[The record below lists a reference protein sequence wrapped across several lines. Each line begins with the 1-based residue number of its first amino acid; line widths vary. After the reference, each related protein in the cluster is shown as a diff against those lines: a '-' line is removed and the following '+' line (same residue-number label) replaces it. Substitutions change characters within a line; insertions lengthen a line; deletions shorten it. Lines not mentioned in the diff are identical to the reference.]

1 MKKKNPENRHKSYL
15 TGLATG
21 LLIGLLAFVLIPK
34 LNDKFKKT
42 NSVADSI
49 ITTEKTSSGQSDQL
63 LAEVT
68 QKVLPEKFDL
78 GVSFGDTVRKMV
90 DAGAIDKQK
99 FLDLYQS
106 RGGLPA
112 EFSGLFEKDSNES
125 IIVTK
130 DNNAIILNLLWPL
143 GIANKTKFLG
153 EGPMK
158 EDSGNYA
165 STGGWTLGREDG
177 GKLFNRF
184 PILSLTPEQEKEV
197 VEIAQNI
204 YRPCCGN
211 STYFPDCNHGAAM
224 LGFIELAVVQG
235 LSRDETYEKALLLNS
250 QWFPQTYVELAMYF
264 QSKKNQ
270 SWEKVNPQEVL
281 GNPYSSGA
289 GYQAINKELQ
299 AEGILPKVEGGG
311 GCGV

>member
-1 MKKKNPENRHKSYL
+1 MKKNNLENRHKSYL

-21 LLIGLLAFVLIPK
+21 LLIGLLLFVLIPK
-34 LNDKFKKT
+34 LFNYRKASDPERE
-42 NSVADSI
+42 
-49 ITTEKTSSGQSDQL
+49 TTIEKTASVQSDQL
-63 LAEVT
+63 LSEVT

-78 GVSFGDTVRKMV
+78 GVSFGETVKKLV
-90 DAGAIDKQK
+90 ETGAIDRQK
-99 FLDLYQS
+99 FMDLYQS

-112 EFSGLFEKDSNES
+112 EFQNLFDEASAEE

-130 DNNAIILNLLWPL
+130 ENNAILLNLLWPL
-143 GIANKTKFLG
+143 GIANKTEFLA

-184 PILSLTPEQEKEV
+184 PILPLTPEQEKEV

-235 LSRDETYEKALLLNS
+235 LSRDEIYEKALLLNS
-250 QWFPQTYVELAMYF
+250 QWFPQTYVELAIYF
-264 QSKKNQ
+264 KTKKDKDWQ
-270 SWEKVNPQEVL
+270 DVNPQEAL
-281 GNPYSSGA
+281 GSPYSSGA
-289 GYQAINKELQ
+289 GYQAINKTLT
-299 AEGILPKVEGGG
+299 AEGLLPKVEGGG

>member
-1 MKKKNPENRHKSYL
+1 MVKKNNSENKHQSYL
-15 TGLATG
+15 TGIVTG
-21 LLIGLLAFVLIPK
+21 LLIGLLLFVLIPK
-34 LNDKFKKT
+34 LSNYRKAT
-42 NSVADSI
+42 NPESETPA
-49 ITTEKTSSGQSDQL
+49 EKTASIKSDQL
-63 LAEVT
+63 LSEVT
-68 QKVLPEKFDL
+68 QKVLPDKFNL
-78 GVSFGDTVRKMV
+78 GVSFGETVKKMV
-90 DAGAIDKQK
+90 ETGAIDKQK

-112 EFSGLFEKDSNES
+112 EFTDLFDKDSSEK

-130 DNNAIILNLLWPL
+130 ENNAIILNLLWPL
-143 GIANKTKFLG
+143 GIANKTKFLE

-165 STGGWTLGREDG
+165 STGGWTLGKEEG

-184 PILSLTPEQEKEV
+184 PILPLTPEQEKEV
-197 VEIAQNI
+197 IEIAQNI

-224 LGFIELAVVQG
+224 LGYIELAVVQG
-235 LSRDETYEKALLLNS
+235 MSRNEIYKKALLLNS

-264 QSKKNQ
+264 KSKKGEDWQ
-270 SWEKVNPQEVL
+270 DVDPKEAL
-281 GNPYSSGA
+281 GSPYSSGA

-299 AEGILPKVEGGG
+299 SEGILPKVEGGG

>member
-1 MKKKNPENRHKSYL
+1 VKKNNLENRHKSYL

-21 LLIGLLAFVLIPK
+21 LLIGLLLFVLIPK
-34 LNDKFKKT
+34 LFNYRKASDPERE
-42 NSVADSI
+42 
-49 ITTEKTSSGQSDQL
+49 TTIEKTASVQSDQL
-63 LAEVT
+63 LSEVT

-78 GVSFGDTVRKMV
+78 GVSFGETVKKLV
-90 DAGAIDKQK
+90 ETGAIDRQK
-99 FLDLYQS
+99 FMDLYQS

-112 EFSGLFEKDSNES
+112 EFQNLFDEASAEE

-130 DNNAIILNLLWPL
+130 ENNAILLNLLWPL
-143 GIANKTKFLG
+143 GIANKTEFLA

-184 PILSLTPEQEKEV
+184 PILPLTPEQEKEV

-235 LSRDETYEKALLLNS
+235 LSRDEIYEKALLLNS
-250 QWFPQTYVELAMYF
+250 QWFPQTYVELAIYF
-264 QSKKNQ
+264 KTKKDKDWQ
-270 SWEKVNPQEVL
+270 DVNPQEAL
-281 GNPYSSGA
+281 GSPYSSGA
-289 GYQAINKELQ
+289 GYQAINKTLT
-299 AEGILPKVEGGG
+299 AEGLLPKVEGGG

>member
-1 MKKKNPENRHKSYL
+1 MVKKNNLENRHKSYL

-21 LLIGLLAFVLIPK
+21 LLIGLLLFVLIPK
-34 LNDKFKKT
+34 LFNYRKASDPERE
-42 NSVADSI
+42 
-49 ITTEKTSSGQSDQL
+49 TTIEKTASVQSDQL
-63 LAEVT
+63 LSEVT

-78 GVSFGDTVRKMV
+78 GVSFGETVKKLV
-90 DAGAIDKQK
+90 ETGAIDRQK
-99 FLDLYQS
+99 FMDLYQS

-112 EFSGLFEKDSNES
+112 EFQNLFDEASAEE

-130 DNNAIILNLLWPL
+130 ENNAILLNLLWPL
-143 GIANKTKFLG
+143 GIANKTEFLA

-184 PILSLTPEQEKEV
+184 PILPLTPEQEKEV

-235 LSRDETYEKALLLNS
+235 LSRDEIYEKALLLNS
-250 QWFPQTYVELAMYF
+250 QWFPQTYVELAIYF
-264 QSKKNQ
+264 KTKKDKDWQ
-270 SWEKVNPQEVL
+270 DVNPQEAL
-281 GNPYSSGA
+281 GSPYSSGA
-289 GYQAINKELQ
+289 GYQAINKTLT
-299 AEGILPKVEGGG
+299 AEGLLPKVEGGG